1 MGAKRDFSG
10 KVVFITGAAGGLGRA
25 LSWRFARAGAR
36 LGITDLDGAA
46 IEELARELGAEGI
59 ECLAQGLDVTDEGAC
74 SRAIASTV
82 ERFGGLD
89 LLINNAGIT
98 QRSAFTRTQTAV
110 YRRVMDVNFF
120 GSLHCTKAALSHL
133 VERRGRIIVISSV
146 AGFSPLL
153 GRTGYAA
160 SKHALHGFF
169 DSLRAELRESG
180 VGVTIVCPSFVA
192 TGIEKN
198 ALDGDGRPTTHPQS
212 RVGKVATPE
221 SVADAVFEAAIRGK
235 RLLVLSS
242 IGRLTRLMTKICP
255 ALFEAMMIRSLS
267 SELKDR
273 S

>member
-1 MGAKRDFSG
+1 MRDFKG

-25 LSWRFARAGAR
+25 MSRRFGQAGAR
-36 LGITDLDGAA
+36 LGLTDLDEA
-46 IEELARELGAEGI
+46 EVEVLARELREEGI
-59 ECLAQGLDVTDEGAC
+59 ECLAQGLDVTEEGAC
-74 SRAIASTV
+74 AQAVAAVV
-82 ERFGGLD
+82 ESFGGLD
-89 LLINNAGIT
+89 VLINNAGIA
-98 QRSAFTRTQTAV
+98 QRSALVLTQAAV

-120 GSLHCTKAALSHL
+120 GSLYCTQAALSHL
-133 VERRGRIIVISSV
+133 IARQGLIIVISSV

-160 SKHALHGFF
+160 SKHALHGLF

-198 ALDGDGRPTTHPQS
+198 ALGGDGRPTGHPQS

-221 SVADAVFEAAIRGK
+221 SVADAVFEAAVRGK
-235 RLLVLSS
+235 RLLVLSF
-242 IGRLTRLMTKICP
+242 IGRLTRLMTKLCR
-255 ALFEAMMIRSLS
+255 ALFERMMARSLA